1 MRILT
6 LPTIVAFLKEN
17 FFFCDGP
24 KSSKNHG
31 PEMHCESFGNK
42 SVMGTYYIEFWT
54 FSVENYTESRVQ
66 FLLPISYVPQI
77 EFGIDAMVYRI
88 TCRVGLIC

>member
-1 MRILT
+1 MCFFEMYQKVLKITDLKC
-6 LPTIVAFLKEN
+6 IVKVLEIKK
-17 FFFCDGP
+17 C
-24 KSSKNHG
+24 HG
-31 PEMHCESFGNK
+31 
-42 SVMGTYYIEFWT
+42 YREFWT
-54 FSVENYTESRVQ
+54 FSVENYRESRVQ

>member
-1 MRILT
+1 MDQKVLKITDLKC
-6 LPTIVAFLKEN
+6 IVKVLAI
-17 FFFCDGP
+17 
-24 KSSKNHG
+24 
-31 PEMHCESFGNK
+31 K